1 MTNLSRRRFFG
12 LLGGAAATYFLPPIG
27 GWKSD
32 VIASPYN
39 VIPGECLFL
48 LGASDGMLWWSKDK
62 DWILKP
68 RSLGPPVS
76 ESLFAHREM
85 FVVEGFKQ

>member
-12 LLGGAAATYFLPPIG
+12 LLGGTAATYFLPPIG

-32 VIASPYN
+32 VIASLYN

-48 LGASDGMLWWSKDK
+48 LGASDGMLWWSKEWIDPLHPENKYNKKLDK
-62 DWILKP
+62 QL
-68 RSLGPPVS
+68 VT
-76 ESLFAHREM
+76 
-85 FVVEGFKQ
+85 V